1 MVIIDNI
8 RQFLPLC
15 WLGVSPL
22 ELPRSSRFFKQNIA
36 FYFAVA
42 FFIQFNMSDDIEA
55 IFEVILETLLSLGF
69 VATVL
74 LLNQSFHSFAQVNA
88 SIFFCQNLIALPA
101 IPVMFWMTVAENTA
115 SYLALGLIIFWAS
128 LINAHIFKYAL
139 QINRPASLVVSLFY
153 FITTYGGAYGIDS
166 LLAG

>member
-15 WLGVSPL
+15 WLGISPL
-22 ELPRSSRFFKQNIA
+22 ELPRSPSFFKQNLA
-36 FYFAVA
+36 FYFTVA

-69 VATVL
+69 VAIVL
-74 LLNQSFHSFAQVNA
+74 LLNHSFHSFVQVGT
-88 SIFFCQNLIALPA
+88 SVIFGQNLIALPM
-101 IPVMFWMTVAENTA
+101 IPMIFWVAVAEDTSSYVLLGILMFWAMIV
-115 SYLALGLIIFWAS
+115 I
-128 LINAHIFKYAL
+128 AHIFKQVL
-139 QINRPASLVVSLFY
+139 NINRPAALVVSWFY
-153 FITTYGGAYGIDS
+153 FLATYGGAYGIDS